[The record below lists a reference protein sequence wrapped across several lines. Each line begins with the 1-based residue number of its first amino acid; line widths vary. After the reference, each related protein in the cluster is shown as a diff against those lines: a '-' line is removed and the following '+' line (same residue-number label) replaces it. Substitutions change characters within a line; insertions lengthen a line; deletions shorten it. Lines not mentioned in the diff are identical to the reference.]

1 MTAEECIDS
10 IIEVLSR
17 DITISDG
24 PHFQIDGHSTNI
36 IYPSGKDTLERLF
49 LISNIINEYKK
60 EGENDGS
67 K

>member
-1 MTAEECIDS
+1 MTAEECINR

-24 PHFQIDGHSTNI
+24 PHFQVDGQSTNI
-36 IYPSGKDTLERLF
+36 IYPNGKNTLERLF
-49 LISNIINEYKK
+49 QISSIIKEYKK
-60 EGENDGS
+60 EGGA

>member
-1 MTAEECIDS
+1 MTAEECIDK

-24 PHFQIDGHSTNI
+24 PHFQVDGRSTNI
-36 IYPSGKDTLERLF
+36 IYPGGKDTLERLF
-49 LISNIINEYKK
+49 EISSIIKEYKK
-60 EGENDGS
+60 GN